1 MIPIFQLIHVGVY
14 WILDFVSPAE
24 FYVYPYLLSKGL
36 IPYQQITDH
45 HFPGLFFL
53 PVNFFTLGFVDPLSF
68 KLLLL
73 LTIILTSVLLAKLSR
88 FKSINGASLSQVVFL
103 YSLWQLFFSG
113 SVFWIEAILPL
124 FMLPGLILFEKKRF
138 LLSGLFFAL
147 AILFKQT
154 AVLPIIFLSLYLLKK
169 PLQLVPFWLP
179 TAILILLL
187 GWYFYSLGAL
197 SDFVWWNFTFNLNH
211 YPAAAYRPPAVSDW
225 LKISLPVTLFLTS
238 AWTVL
243 KTKSEFGIKLAI
255 LIIILALP
263 GFSRFGLEHFQSAV
277 PFFCLL
283 IVLAARRNTF
293 VWVPILGLSLLWV
306 GFFIFRSHP
315 SSSLINFSK
324 SDQLLYQKV
333 SQLSES
339 GKTVFALG
347 TSPLV
352 YSQASQVPPG
362 RFFFF
367 PLPWLFSLLE
377 SKQLEILKTSPP
389 DFIIFNPQSRVD
401 NLSIFTTAPR
411 LVEYMQQNY
420 QVQATV
426 AGHLIYQHL

>member
-154 AVLPIIFLSLYLLKK
+154 AILPIIFLSLYLLKK
-169 PLQLVPFWLP
+169 PLQLASFWLP

-211 YPAAAYRPPAVSDW
+211 
-225 LKISLPVTLFLTS
+225 
-238 AWTVL
+238 
-243 KTKSEFGIKLAI
+243 
-255 LIIILALP
+255 
-263 GFSRFGLEHFQSAV
+263 
-277 PFFCLL
+277 
-283 IVLAARRNTF
+283 
-293 VWVPILGLSLLWV
+293 
-306 GFFIFRSHP
+306 
-315 SSSLINFSK
+315 
-324 SDQLLYQKV
+324 
-333 SQLSES
+333 
-339 GKTVFALG
+339 
-347 TSPLV
+347 
-352 YSQASQVPPG
+352 
-362 RFFFF
+362 
-367 PLPWLFSLLE
+367 
-377 SKQLEILKTSPP
+377 
-389 DFIIFNPQSRVD
+389 
-401 NLSIFTTAPR
+401 
-411 LVEYMQQNY
+411 
-420 QVQATV
+420 
-426 AGHLIYQHL
+426 